1 MARLGKLLTTPIVR
15 AGLGRVGLAAGI
27 ALSVIWLTSTL
38 TEDAFA
44 KAAVALSLIATGS
57 IGGVFGSNRVILRDL
72 AAVETPSAE
81 SAAIV
86 GAAMQVA
93 TRTAL
98 LAAAITTVAVGVIV
112 NEWSLLVLASTALAS
127 LAGSILYFVSD
138 GLRAVMVAKWLP
150 ELTFGRYG
158 GALPVWLWIL
168 SLVVLRPGSAG
179 AVLGLLALTSTAVAA
194 PVLVKFLRLTGSR
207 ARGSAENLTPTS
219 ALKDAAPFGIT
230 QLTGLILQSADL
242 WVGAILLDTR
252 PLAFYAAARQF
263 LMVVALPLQ
272 AAQLAFVAPL
282 ARTAATG
289 SVDDLQRI
297 ATRSVQR
304 AAPPAVLA
312 GLILLA
318 VPRQLLQLVFPDG
331 YETAAL
337 ALVILVGGQMFNA
350 LTGLC
355 GQALSMSGHE
365 RVVTRANLTAAL
377 ALPVLAAA
385 GATAFGIEG
394 LALAVAATTLGL
406 FGSLWWLARHHLGI
420 ETHLRISAP
429 TPVRAGA
436 A

>member
-1 MARLGKLLTTPIVR
+1 MARLAKLLATPIVR

-27 ALSVIWLTSTL
+27 ALSAIWLTTTL

-44 KAAVALSLIATGS
+44 RTMVALSLIATGS
-57 IGGVFGSNRVILRDL
+57 IGGVFGSNRVLLRDL
-72 AAVETPSAE
+72 ASVEVPSSRSAE
-81 SAAIV
+81 IV
-86 GAAMQVA
+86 GAALRSA
-93 TRTAL
+93 TKTAF
-98 LAAAITTVAVGVIV
+98 LAALITTLAVGIILD
-112 NEWSLLVLASTALAS
+112 EWSLLVLASTAAAS
-127 LAGSILYFVSD
+127 IAGSALYFESD
-138 GLRAVMVAKWLP
+138 GFRANRGGWIP
-150 ELTFGRYG
+150 EVTFGRYG
-158 GALPVWLWIL
+158 GALPVWLWVITL
-168 SLVVLRPGSAG
+168 IALRPSTPG
-179 AVLGLLALTSTAVAA
+179 AVLGLLALVSMIVAV
-194 PVLVKFLRLTGSR
+194 PLLVKLLRSTGISST
-207 ARGSAENLTPTS
+207 GQTS
-219 ALKDAAPFGIT
+219 SLRDAAPFGIT

-242 WVGAILLDTR
+242 WVGALLLDTK

-289 SVDDLQRI
+289 SAEDLQRI
-297 ATRSVQR
+297 ATRAVQR
-304 AAPPAVLA
+304 AAPPAIVA

-331 YETAAL
+331 YDTAAL
-337 ALVILVGGQMFNA
+337 ALVILVGGQIFNA

-365 RVVTRANLTAAL
+365 RIVTRANLIAA
-377 ALPVLAAA
+377 ASLPVLAAG

-420 ETHLRISAP
+420 ETHLRLALS
-429 TPVRAGA
+429 
-436 A
+436 